1 MTSFISPAIHTAK
14 AIAMESTIFHP
25 CKALSPYIEYYRELQ
40 LDQEPT
46 TQYSFRDYPR
56 AALDMVFCF
65 RGTPEIVPSINCSF
79 KLGDSTFVGH
89 FDNPYEIR
97 FKGGVTI
104 FHIRFKA
111 NGVYPL
117 TNIPLELLT
126 NNSISLNDL
135 LNQQMDILYE
145 RLAEKT
151 SSTER
156 IKVLEVYLLN
166 AYKNAHLH
174 HRLDYGIGLIHQS
187 RGLLS
192 VKQLTSKLNTN
203 YKSLNRWFLKH
214 VGLSPKRYIQIIR
227 FKHILT
233 ELEQGQQP
241 NWLQLAVDYGFH
253 DQAHFIKEFK
263 QFSGSS
269 PSTFMTQLS
278 PFLAPSTHK

>member
-1 MTSFISPAIHTAK
+1 MK
-14 AIAMESTIFHP
+14 STIFYP
-25 CKALSPYIEYYRELQ
+25 CKALSPYIEYYRELRFE
-40 LDQEPT
+40 QELSN
-46 TQYSFRDYPR
+46 QYSFRDYPR

-65 RGTPEIVPSINCSF
+65 KGAPEIVSSINCSF

-97 FKGGVTI
+97 FKGGIII
-104 FHIRFKA
+104 FHVRFKA

-117 TNIPLELLT
+117 TKIPLEFLT

-135 LNQQMDILYE
+135 LNERMDLLHE

-156 IKVLEVYLLN
+156 IKALEIYLLN
-166 AYKNAHLH
+166 AYQDAQLH
-174 HRLDYGIGLIHQS
+174 HRLDYGLGLIHQS

-233 ELEQGQQP
+233 ELEQGQEP

-263 QFSGSS
+263 QFSGNS
-269 PSTFMTQLS
+269 PSIFMEQLS
-278 PFLAPSTHK
+278 PLSAPFTHK